1 MEAEFHNRR
10 VFSVLGL
17 SAYVLGIG
25 IGPMFLGPLS
35 EFYGRRPLYLLSW
48 IAYLLWQIPQAASNH
63 IAISLVFRFL
73 SGFSGSTFF
82 TVPGGS
88 IGDLFTKDELQA
100 PMALFSIAPFLGP
113 SLGPL
118 IGGFINYN
126 VDWRWTYYIL
136 IIWAFALWWCIF
148 FLVPE
153 TYRKYTLHCPLL
165 SIALTLDCQIPSYL
179 NTRPAG

>member
-48 IAYLLWQIPQAASNH
+48 TAYLLWQIPQAASNH

-153 TYRKYTLHCPLL
+153 TCRKYSLHCPLL
-165 SIALTLDCQIPSYL
+165 SSALTLDCQIPSYL
-179 NTRPAG
+179 NKRPAG